1 MGLSNRR
8 RIWRRLAVLTAA
20 ARRKVGQRQ
29 ELREQAAA
37 WDVMRPAL
45 ATAKIDPAPLKKL
58 WPLTGAADE
67 LVRLGDSPALRRADA
82 AFIARDPM
90 LASREPYCA
99 GVAARVPLFRGCPP
113 PTPEAALIDWYA
125 WALAA
130 RNAGPSDVTGSA
142 PDPGSLMKP
151 TARRQS

>member
-20 ARRKVGQRQ
+20 ARKKVGQRQ
-29 ELREQAAA
+29 ELRERAAA

-45 ATAKIDPAPLKKL
+45 AAARIDPAQLRKL

-67 LVRLGDSPALRRADA
+67 LLRLGDSPALRRADA
-82 AFIARDPM
+82 AFIAQDPV

-99 GVAARVPLFRGCPP
+99 GVATRVSRFRGNPP
-113 PTPEAALIDWYA
+113 PAPEAALIDWYA
-125 WALAA
+125 WALAQNRA
-130 RNAGPSDVTGSA
+130 SPAH
-142 PDPGSLMKP
+142 
-151 TARRQS
+151 